1 MPRKTTDKPIT
12 VKLDASFANALRE
25 YREQDP
31 KHLSNAE
38 QVRRALICYWVN
50 SNNPAGARATNI
62 VFADDGEDAEAT
74 ILEAESAQ

>member
-1 MPRKTTDKPIT
+1 MPQDTSGKPIS
-12 VKLDASFANALRE
+12 VRLDASFASALRE
-25 YREQDP
+25 YREHDS

-62 VFADDGEDAEAT
+62 VFADDGEEVR
-74 ILEAESAQ
+74 IVPEEKPE